1 MWKTEYIYIFF
12 FYPTGSAIYGVAAA
26 PNDFA
31 TYLLA
36 ILIVNGLL
44 YLAFYV
50 IMKVL
55 PSSVLIYPSNLSKK
69 FSDLEENNRQSL
81 VSDDLR
87 QWLSAKT
94 EMYKNYCLLLSKL
107 SMFILQ
113 LTVEPTR
120 T

>member
-1 MWKTEYIYIFF
+1 MNIITFVFAWFGLILFVYLIFSFINVNIYIYIF

-55 PSSVLIYPSNLSKK
+55 PSSVLINL
-69 FSDLEENNRQSL
+69 
-81 VSDDLR
+81 
-87 QWLSAKT
+87 
-94 EMYKNYCLLLSKL
+94 
-107 SMFILQ
+107 
-113 LTVEPTR
+113 PT
-120 T
+120 